1 MPKLNFTFGSKN
13 PFAVKTVSQ
22 FQNRSDQFQQ
32 QREMSSKPHL
42 TSQSVPLPKP
52 KVLAASSSTVPSKK
66 NVLYRLKD
74 IFWSPK
80 NNTLSKKEIRIV
92 PAVTPALLTNSQPEL
107 PRNINYNG
115 THDSFGDVSTVVKE
129 ESKIYPSL
137 HHSQAHIKNAMST
150 LLPSDKLTAD
160 NTYTVASSLAN
171 DSTSTYEAM
180 DDRYKLED
188 DILNKSHMVTN
199 NVTPMSFP
207 LSSATEGSYD
217 CSYNIIEANG
227 TDRTCEAHTFAIKQE
242 IKNVLTSNMNILET
256 KEMDFND
263 TTQFNVQSVSASE
276 SDYRYSNTGASYSVN
291 NSTFRYVPV
300 DSTNSMEVD
309 VKYAQQHNDYSISI
323 EKNNAKTSGSTANVS
338 NDSTAKF
345 AIGVFAPNNK
355 PSHRRNRDKSSHSV
369 DSSALNDFTELKQCL
384 TDVDEL
390 SAKRK
395 KYDVQSTLDR
405 LQPHVSSLLAEDSDD
420 FRDISAAFFSS
431 LNSSVHIVGVNS
443 CVLL

>member
-1 MPKLNFTFGSKN
+1 MPKLNFTFGSIN

-22 FQNRSDQFQQ
+22 FQNRADQFQQ
-32 QREMSSKPHL
+32 QREMSGKPHL

-52 KVLAASSSTVPSKK
+52 KVLTASSSTVPPKK
-66 NVLYRLKD
+66 NVLYRIKD
-74 IFWSPK
+74 RFWSPK
-80 NNTLSKKEIRIV
+80 NNALSKKEKRIV

-107 PRNINYNG
+107 PRNTNYNG

-129 ESKIYPSL
+129 ESKISPPL
-137 HHSQAHIKNAMST
+137 HHSQAHIKNAAST
-150 LLPSDKLTAD
+150 LLPSDRLAAD
-160 NTYTVASSLAN
+160 NTYTVTSSLAN
-171 DSTSTYEAM
+171 DSAYTYEAM
-180 DDRYKLED
+180 DNRYKLEVN
-188 DILNKSHMVTN
+188 IQNESHMVTN
-199 NVTPMSFP
+199 SVATMSFP

-217 CSYNIIEANG
+217 CAYNIIEANG
-227 TDRTCEAHTFAIKQE
+227 TDRTCETHTFAIKQE
-242 IKNVLTSNMNILET
+242 FENELTNNMNILET

-263 TTQFNVQSVSASE
+263 TTQLNVQSVSASE
-276 SDYRYSNTGASYSVN
+276 SDYRYSNAGASLSVN

-309 VKYAQQHNDYSISI
+309 VKYAQQYNDYSISI
-323 EKNNAKTSGSTANVS
+323 KRTNAKTSDSTANVS
-338 NDSTAKF
+338 NDSIAKF
-345 AIGVFAPNNK
+345 VIGVNNNNK

-369 DSSALNDFTELKQCL
+369 DSSALNDFTELKRCL
-384 TDVDEL
+384 NDVDEL
-390 SAKRK
+390 WAKRK
-395 KYDVQSTLDR
+395 KYDVQFTLDR

>member
-1 MPKLNFTFGSKN
+1 MPKLNFTFGSIN

-22 FQNRSDQFQQ
+22 FQNKADQFQQ
-32 QREMSSKPHL
+32 QREMSGKPHL

-52 KVLAASSSTVPSKK
+52 NVLAASSSTVQPKK
-66 NVLYRLKD
+66 NVLYRIKD
-74 IFWSPK
+74 RFWSPK
-80 NNTLSKKEIRIV
+80 NNALSKKEKRIV

-115 THDSFGDVSTVVKE
+115 THDSFGDVSTVIKE
-129 ESKIYPSL
+129 KSKISPPL
-137 HHSQAHIKNAMST
+137 HHSQAHIKNATST
-150 LLPSDKLTAD
+150 LLPSDRLTAD
-160 NTYTVASSLAN
+160 NTYAVASSLAN
-171 DSTSTYEAM
+171 DSASTYKAM
-180 DDRYKLED
+180 DDRYKLEVN
-188 DILNKSHMVTN
+188 IQNKSHMVTN
-199 NVTPMSFP
+199 SVAPMSFP

-217 CSYNIIEANG
+217 CAYNIIKANG
-227 TDRTCEAHTFAIKQE
+227 TDRTCKPHTFAIKQE
-242 IKNVLTSNMNILET
+242 LENVLTNNMNILET

-276 SDYRYSNTGASYSVN
+276 SDYRYSNTGASSSVN

-300 DSTNSMEVD
+300 DSTKNMEVD

-323 EKNNAKTSGSTANVS
+323 ERNNAKTSGSTANVS
-338 NDSTAKF
+338 NDSIAKF
-345 AIGVFAPNNK
+345 VIGVDNNNK
-355 PSHRRNRDKSSHSV
+355 PSHRKNRDKSSHSV
-369 DSSALNDFTELKQCL
+369 NSSALNDFTELKRCL

-390 SAKRK
+390 SANRK